1 MRSTNNGVTAAVD
14 ANGEVI
20 AEIPQFTRKVLE
32 VKVTPTTG
40 ITPYARFGAT
50 PLWIITLLLGGLALI
65 LGLRRK

>member
-1 MRSTNNGVTAAVD
+1 
-14 ANGEVI
+14 
-20 AEIPQFTRKVLE
+20 VLE